1 MRLKFFVAHQLPTT
15 PVPEVVKAAPE
26 EVIAKESEAASSSM
40 YSESNDDSTSLS
52 GDSADM
58 IVEDD
63 GTPLPEFNSDQANIL
78 KRLLLSPL
86 EPDMEF

>member
-1 MRLKFFVAHQLPTT
+1 MRLKFFAAHQVPTT
-15 PVPEVVKAAPE
+15 QVPPVVKAAPE
-26 EVIAKESEAASSSM
+26 ETIDKESEAASSSI

-52 GDSADM
+52 NESDFV
-58 IVEDD
+58 IEDD
-63 GTPLPEFNSDQANIL
+63 GTPLPEFDADQANLL

>member
-26 EVIAKESEAASSSM
+26 EVIDKESEAASSSM

-52 GDSADM
+52 GSSDM

-63 GTPLPEFNSDQANIL
+63 GTPLPEFASDQANIL